1 MDTKIGLQ
9 WLTVSAVIPA
19 TAMILKGH
27 TWLAAGTIGAVL
39 VAAVVIVRIGERS
52 IGERDKEILAYAS
65 TAASFGTDPA
75 PVIEALRARQRD
87 DSDRPEDRDVVFEE
101 RQPRLHLPR
110 GRW

>member
-1 MDTKIGLQ
+1 MNTKIGLQ

-39 VAAVVIVRIGERS
+39 AAAVVIVRIEERS

-75 PVIEALRARQRD
+75 PVIKALRANGEE
-87 DSDRPEDRDVVFEE
+87 PEDRDLVVEE
-101 RQPRLHLPR
+101 ARGPHLHIPR

>member
-27 TWLAAGTIGAVL
+27 TWLAAGTVGAVL

-52 IGERDKEILAYAS
+52 TSERDKEILAYAS
-65 TAASFGTDPA
+65 TAASFGADPA
-75 PVIEALRARQRD
+75 PVIKALRANGEQLD
-87 DSDRPEDRDVVFEE
+87 DPDVVVEE
-101 RQPRLHLPR
+101 ARGPRLHVPR